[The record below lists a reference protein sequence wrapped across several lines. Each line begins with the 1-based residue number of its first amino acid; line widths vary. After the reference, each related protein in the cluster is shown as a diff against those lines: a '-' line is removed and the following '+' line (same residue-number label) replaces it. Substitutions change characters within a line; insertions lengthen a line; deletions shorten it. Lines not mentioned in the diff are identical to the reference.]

1 MTEETKKRL
10 PGIIDRI
17 DELQDEV
24 RKMHDEEAK
33 ACKERRDTDHKVA
46 QLFGAY
52 IALADASMY
61 LEKC

>member
-1 MTEETKKRL
+1 MTEETKRRL

-17 DELQDEV
+17 DDARDEV

-33 ACKERRDTDHKVA
+33 ACKERRGTDHKVA

-52 IALADASMY
+52 ISLADASMY

>member
-1 MTEETKKRL
+1 MTDETRQRL
-10 PGIIDRI
+10 PGIIERI
-17 DELQDEV
+17 DELRDEA

-33 ACKERRDTDHKVA
+33 ACKERRGTDHKA
-46 QLFGAY
+46 GQLFGAY

>member
-1 MTEETKKRL
+1 MTDETKKRL
-10 PGIIDRI
+10 PGIIERI
-17 DELQDEV
+17 DELWDEV

-33 ACKERRDTDHKVA
+33 ACKERRGTDHKVG

>member
-1 MTEETKKRL
+1 MTDETKKLL

-17 DELQDEV
+17 DELRDEV

-33 ACKERRDTDHKVA
+33 ECKERRGTDHKVA
-46 QLFGAY
+46 QLFGDY
-52 IALADASMY
+52 IALVDASMY